1 MVRPDVVWFGESLDP
16 GILGQA
22 MEACR
27 SCDLLLVVGTSAVVH
42 PAASLAPLAKG
53 AGATVIEINLEPT
66 PNTGLTDFSLL
77 GPAGEVLPRLV
88 KIQGG
93 RDGR

>member
-1 MVRPDVVWFGESLDP
+1 MVRPDVVWFGETLDP
-16 GILGQA
+16 EILEA
-22 MEACR
+22 AVSACR

-53 AGATVIEINLEPT
+53 AGAKVVEINLEPT

-77 GPAGEVLPRLV
+77 GPAGEILPRLIRV
-88 KIQGG
+88 EGG
-93 RDGR
+93 